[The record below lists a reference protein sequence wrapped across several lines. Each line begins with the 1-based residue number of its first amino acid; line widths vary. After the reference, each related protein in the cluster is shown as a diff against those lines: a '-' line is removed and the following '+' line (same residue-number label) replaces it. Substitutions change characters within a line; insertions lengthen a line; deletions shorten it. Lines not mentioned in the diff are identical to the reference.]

1 MRNSNSIALLIIA
14 GVVLILSSCAKPD
27 RKYSEELKHDKPVH
41 QYFGDLDMYK
51 SPSIETYGENSNY
64 ENNMG
69 SRHPVAGTI
78 PRGFMPYI
86 YPNTNEG
93 YVMAGDSLTNPY
105 SNTPDNLAKGAD
117 IYSKFCVHCHGATGA
132 GDGPVITNSNGKF
145 PPPTSYI
152 DGVSS
157 GGGDMK
163 DLPVG
168 KMYHTITYGRNMM
181 GAHASQLTAE
191 ERWKVILHVQAL
203 IEQGQSASASEENG
217 AEEAN
222 EEETSAAVE
231 VETVEEQPETEEQ
244 QETEE
249 N

>member
-1 MRNSNSIALLIIA
+1 MRNRNNISLLVLA
-14 GVVLILSSCAKPD
+14 GVVLILTSCAKPD
-27 RKYSEELKHDKPVH
+27 RKYSEELKHDIPVH

-69 SRHPVAGTI
+69 SRQPVAGTI
-78 PRGFMPYI
+78 PRGFMPYQ
-86 YPNTNEG
+86 YPNTNDG
-93 YVMAGDSLTNPY
+93 YVMAGDSLTNPFP
-105 SNTPDNLAKGAD
+105 NTPENLAKGAD
-117 IYSKFCVHCHGATGA
+117 IYTKFCLHCHGTTGA

-181 GAHASQLTAE
+181 GSHASQITAE
-191 ERWKVILHVQAL
+191 DRWKVILHVQEL
-203 IEQGQSASASEENG
+203 IKQGQSASDTEQDGDEDP
-217 AEEAN
+217 N
-222 EEETSAAVE
+222 EEETSTAVE
-231 VETVEEQPETEEQ
+231 TDGGEELTEI
-244 QETEE
+244 EE

>member
-1 MRNSNSIALLIIA
+1 MKNNNTIALLIFG
-14 GVVLILSSCAKPD
+14 GVVLILVSCAKTD
-27 RKYSEELKHDKPVH
+27 REYSEELKHDKPVR
-41 QYFGDLDMYK
+41 QFTAALDMYE
-51 SPSIETYGENSNY
+51 SPSIETYGENSIY
-64 ENNMG
+64 SDNMG

-78 PRGFMPYI
+78 PRGFMPYM

-93 YVMAGDSLTNPY
+93 YVMAGDSLRNPY
-105 SNTPDNLAKGAD
+105 SNTPANLAKGAD
-117 IYSKFCVHCHGATGA
+117 IYSKFCLHCHGTTGA

-157 GGGDMK
+157 GGDAMK

-181 GAHASQLTAE
+181 GSHASQLTAE

-203 IEQGQSASASEENG
+203 INQGAPANEAGEGDSEEAATGGDDASAVVEIEEEQTAPEEN
-217 AEEAN
+217 
-222 EEETSAAVE
+222 
-231 VETVEEQPETEEQ
+231 
-244 QETEE
+244 
-249 N
+249 